1 MLSRV
6 RIVLVNTSHPGNIGA
21 VARAMKNMCLTDLVL
36 VDPVRYP
43 EDADEAFARA
53 SGAHDLLSDSRTVG
67 TLEQAVADCH
77 LVIGTSA
84 RQRTVQWPVVDPR
97 GCASLALER
106 TASGSQVAVVFG
118 RERSGLTNDELAL
131 CHYLVQIPTNPDY
144 SSLNIAMAVQ
154 VIAYEIMVASQQQK
168 PGTGELRELI
178 TADQFEGFIDHLEE
192 TMGVI
197 GFSDERSSEKLMRRL
212 RRLFLR
218 AEMDADEMNILRGIF
233 KASQVH
239 RVRKPRNG

>member
-1 MLSRV
+1 MLSRI

-43 EDADEAFARA
+43 EDAEDAFARA
-53 SGAHDLLSDSRTVG
+53 SGAHDLLSESRTVK
-67 TLEQAVADCH
+67 TLEEAVADCR

-84 RQRTVQWPVVDPR
+84 RQRTVQWPMVEPPE
-97 GCASLALER
+97 CARLALEKAAADSR
-106 TASGSQVAVVFG
+106 VAIVFG

-131 CHYLVQIPTNPDY
+131 CHYLVQIPTNPEY
-144 SSLNIAMAVQ
+144 SSLNLAMAVQ
-154 VIAYEIMVASQQQK
+154 VIAYELMLESNQGKVSEPEQRTPIRA
-168 PGTGELRELI
+168 E
-178 TADQFEGFIDHLEE
+178 QFEGFIAHLEE
-192 TMGVI
+192 TMAVI
-197 GFSDERSSEKLMRRL
+197 GFSDERSSDKLMRRL

-218 AEMDADEMNILRGIF
+218 AEMDEDEMNILRGIF

-239 RVRKPRNG
+239 RVRRPGND